1 MNEKDIENRLK
12 LSKTITDK
20 NYSVRLRETI
30 SKIYQRLSNLE
41 REKIALKIIPIV
53 QNSKTEQEAMKQIMK
68 L

>member
-53 QNSKTEQEAMKQIMK
+53 QNSKTEQEAMKQILK